1 MRAFL
6 RWLLTRLHYVQ
17 RMPAENPPEVTDEA
31 TILGFCDASWSL
43 TSVSGGIV
51 IWQACCVKYF
61 NRMQD
66 VPALS
71 SAEAEVVSIVEAAKE
86 QVAIGMLMQTIQGG
100 IPLDP
105 MPLVTAGSSLVPRWR
120 SRNKHQH
127 HGGVVAPCQAHGV
140 ACSLHSA
147 SSSQA

>member
-1 MRAFL
+1 MVAGQGH
-6 RWLLTRLHYVQ
+6 HYVQ
-17 RMPAENPPEVTDEA
+17 RMPAENPPEVTDEV

-61 NRMQD
+61 SRKQD

-86 QVAIGMLMQTIQGG
+86 T
-100 IPLDP
+100 
-105 MPLVTAGSSLVPRWR
+105 GSYRHADSNDPRWD
-120 SRNKHQH
+120 
-127 HGGVVAPCQAHGV
+127 
-140 ACSLHSA
+140 
-147 SSSQA
+147 SS